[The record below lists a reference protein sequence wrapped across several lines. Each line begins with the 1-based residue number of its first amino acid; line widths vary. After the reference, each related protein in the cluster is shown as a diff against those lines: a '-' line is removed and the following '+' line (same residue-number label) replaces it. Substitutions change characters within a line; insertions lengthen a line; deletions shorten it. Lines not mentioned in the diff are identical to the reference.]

1 MLVDYGFY
9 QSVYGGA
16 MPFALFAAGL
26 PRAEETI
33 RALLYPRVPE
43 DLDPAGC
50 EGLKMAVCAQLDS
63 GLDSPVETEKNG
75 DFQTR
80 LSGSLVRIGGMPV
93 APGAVGFL
101 RSAGVLQQWV

>member
-9 QSVYGGA
+9 QSVYGGV

-43 DLDPAGC
+43 DLTPAGRTA
-50 EGLKMAVCAQLDS
+50 LQNAICAQLDS
-63 GLDSPVETEKNG
+63 GLDKPVDAESAG
-75 DFQTR
+75 DFRTQ
-80 LSGSLVRIGGMPV
+80 LSDNLVRIGGMPV
-93 APGAVGFL
+93 SPGAIGFL
-101 RSAGVLQQWV
+101 RTAGVLQTWL

>member
-9 QSVYGGA
+9 QSVYGGV
-16 MPFALFAAGL
+16 MPFPQFAAGL

-43 DLDPAGC
+43 DLEPDGFRA
-50 EGLKMAVCAQLDS
+50 LQTAVCAQLDS
-63 GLDSPVETEKNG
+63 GLDRPVDSESSG
-75 DFQTR
+75 DFRTQ

-93 APGAVGFL
+93 SPGAIGFL
-101 RSAGVLQQWV
+101 RAAGVLQTWL